1 MSTANPADRIAISTW
16 SLHRMMGTTYPH
28 DLDSLAITSAQET
41 YGEVNESL
49 LDIPSAIANHGIN
62 RLEICSF
69 HLPSRDPVYLGE
81 LRDALARV
89 DVQLQTLLIE
99 AGDIS
104 DAATSQRDTDWIAHW
119 VETANI
125 LGAKHARVIAG
136 KQKPS
141 LEALDLSAKA
151 LASLA
156 DRNAGGTTRLVV
168 ENWFDLLPK
177 PAQVN
182 DLLDRLDGRVG
193 LNADFGNWSGPN
205 KYADLSAI
213 FGRAE
218 LCHAKASFKDGQM
231 DEGDYAQCLSAAE
244 EAGYAGPYTLI
255 FDAETPS
262 EWDGIAIEKTFVE
275 EQLTLAATPAE

>member
-1 MSTANPADRIAISTW
+1 MTTANPADRIAISTW

-28 DLDSLAITSAQET
+28 DLDTLTIPAAHET

-49 LDIPSAIANHGIN
+49 LDIPSAVANHGIH

-81 LRDALARV
+81 LRDALSRV

-104 DAATSQRDTDWIAHW
+104 DPTTSQRDTDWIAQW
-119 VETANI
+119 VETANA

-136 KQKPS
+136 KQPPS
-141 LEALDLSAKA
+141 SDTLDLSARA

-156 DRNAGGTTRLVV
+156 ERNAGCSTRLVV
-168 ENWFDLLPK
+168 ENWFDLLAEPGH
-177 PAQVN
+177 VN
-182 DLLDRLDGRVG
+182 YLLDRLDGRVG

-205 KYADLSAI
+205 KYADLRAI

-218 LCHAKASFKDGQM
+218 LCHAKASFNNGQM
-231 DEGDYAQCLSAAE
+231 DEADYAQCLSAAD
-244 EAGYAGPYTLI
+244 EAGYSGPYTLI

-275 EQLTLAATPAE
+275 EQLALAATPAA